1 MNSPP
6 PKIVPR
12 MNNNQIKP
20 PEISISHNIDSNAIK
35 ERTKQSNYN
44 FSQNTNTNFSR
55 TVPNK
60 IKKNSLKNNKDLPKM
75 NNGVNVNIILSVTQ
89 RSNKKINN
97 KEDEKIPRT
106 SPYNFKYFCNTA
118 NKKSISKAL
127 SMGNHYKG
135 DKKELESN
143 FMKLSK
149 DANIYTSNAEYITNK
164 KLLLFD
170 KYDFENNNYKPN
182 RANLFDMTNIPHSL
196 SKNNTVYKTT
206 RFRGGK
212 MFFYDH
218 NNTAMVNDKK
228 TNNNILIKKSH
239 FICRI

>member
-106 SPYNFKYFCNTA
+106 SPYNFKYFCNT
-118 NKKSISKAL
+118 
-127 SMGNHYKG
+127 
-135 DKKELESN
+135 
-143 FMKLSK
+143 
-149 DANIYTSNAEYITNK
+149 
-164 KLLLFD
+164 
-170 KYDFENNNYKPN
+170 
-182 RANLFDMTNIPHSL
+182 
-196 SKNNTVYKTT
+196 
-206 RFRGGK
+206 
-212 MFFYDH
+212 
-218 NNTAMVNDKK
+218 
-228 TNNNILIKKSH
+228 IKKNWKA
-239 FICRI
+239 IL